1 MALSRAQVRRA
12 LSLLQTVAEGELA
25 IRSIRRG
32 FASASTQELVEL
44 YDSIDRGRPVSAA
57 ALATFVSCPQREGGG
72 RRTARRPVFPHA
84 ALRAY
89 DAGRKGYW
97 LLDDVFALANA
108 DAPRRKCKRSKT
120 AGFARPRRLLIRLVE
135 AEAALHDSIEAA
147 RVALCDVFGVEAG
160 AVFEMLAGAPPTA
173 PPTAMALSQLRDA
186 LNSLW
191 LPLSD
196 ELFAALAWRL
206 RAEGRGARALVR
218 RAAWEEV
225 FSPRRLEVY
234 QSTCTERELFELPAQ
249 DCYERAACAKG
260 SYTDEPKG
268 CTPPP
273 PASLRGEVEEL
284 QRVMGDAIDGLYR
297 YQRADSGAL
306 LRSRSSSSTD
316 SGSRE
321 RSCSRAP
328 SVEGRRTDG
337 GGTPRERRTVDAET
351 PQTQWHKGGRRRRG
365 PIGP

>member
-72 RRTARRPVFPHA
+72 RRTTRRPVFPHA

-135 AEAALHDSIEAA
+135 AKAALHDSIEAA

-160 AVFEMLAGAPPTA
+160 AVFAMLAGAPPTA

-234 QSTCTERELFELPAQ
+234 QSSCTERELFELPAR
-249 DCYERAACAKG
+249 DCD
-260 SYTDEPKG
+260 TQ
-268 CTPPP
+268 PP

-306 LRSRSSSSTD
+306 LRSRSSSSSD

-337 GGTPRERRTVDAET
+337 GGTPRERHTVDAET